1 GATLSAEFGVRGAE
15 STDGLS
21 IDLLDGTTYRKHRSL
36 RKGEGRANVRDG
48 RDRQQERARDRP
60 EAGDSLPKPAAPQP
74 LLRAPAPEPDLEERA
89 GELIT
94 RKGPADLAAQR
105 HLDARAV
112 AIAPTESWWESP
124 PTTARTRRS
133 CSRRSA
139 PDVAGRASSVV
150 IGQMPWTSAIAAL
163 R

>member
-1 GATLSAEFGVRGAE
+1 
-15 STDGLS
+15 
-21 IDLLDGTTYRKHRSL
+21 
-36 RKGEGRANVRDG
+36 
-48 RDRQQERARDRP
+48 RQQERARDRP
-60 EAGDSLPKPAAPQP
+60 EAGDSLPKHAALQP
-74 LLRAPAPEPDLEERA
+74 LIARPGPEPDLEERA

-139 PDVAGRASSVV
+139 RDVAGRASSVV

-163 R
+163 RGHPHEASTVPIDGAPTTSDSEIHAGRRRAAAGHRIDAPARTA